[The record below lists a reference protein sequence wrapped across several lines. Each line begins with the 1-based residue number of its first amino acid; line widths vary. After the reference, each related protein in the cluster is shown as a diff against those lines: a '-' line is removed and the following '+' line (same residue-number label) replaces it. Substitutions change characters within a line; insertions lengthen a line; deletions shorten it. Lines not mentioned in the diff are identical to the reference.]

1 MDSSSGGRLSFP
13 TVNSQPLGPAS
24 TVSSQF
30 PRPYVVSL
38 PDGSSDVGID
48 NSRKWMRQGLDL
60 NAGPG
65 NGEAEGRDETLA
77 LGSRQLSV
85 ARSQAL
91 AEEQA
96 RMYHQVAG
104 GVLKRKE
111 PEGWDPENVRYK
123 QSSWQ

>member
-1 MDSSSGGRLSFP
+1 
-13 TVNSQPLGPAS
+13 
-24 TVSSQF
+24 
-30 PRPYVVSL
+30 
-38 PDGSSDVGID
+38 
-48 NSRKWMRQGLDL
+48 MRQGLDL

-65 NGEAEGRDETLA
+65 NVEAEGRDETLA

-111 PEGWDPENVRYK
+111 PEGWDTENVRYK